1 MASDT
6 EKMGRFCQGCRRLLK
21 KEAIFEKKEAIFEK
35 IEALFE
41 KIEALFE
48 KKAAPFEKQ
57 RGGQCAIP
65 WQKS

>member
-6 EKMGRFCQGCRRLLK
+6 EKMGRFCQGCRRLL
-21 KEAIFEKKEAIFEK
+21 KKEAIFEK

-57 RGGQCAIP
+57 RGGQCAIL

>member
-6 EKMGRFCQGCRRLLK
+6 EKMGRFCQGCRRLL
-21 KEAIFEKKEAIFEK
+21 KKEAIFEK

>member
-21 KEAIFEKKEAIFEK
+21 KEAVFEK

-57 RGGQCAIP
+57 RGGQCAIL

>member
-1 MASDT
+1 MASDI
-6 EKMGRFCQGCRRLLK
+6 EKMGRFCQGCRRLL
-21 KEAIFEKKEAIFEK
+21 KKEAIFEK